1 MANQGTIAYMEF
13 RMLSVNTKEKS
24 VNGVIDV
31 VANNRS
37 QPVANWG
44 FINSGY
50 KVCTNT
56 QVPKYV
62 Q

>member
-37 QPVANWG
+37 QPVAN
-44 FINSGY
+44 
-50 KVCTNT
+50 
-56 QVPKYV
+56 
-62 Q
+62 